1 MYRGTGVEPPYQPL
15 SNLMILTRTTQPEAL
30 ISVGGGLKVSLS
42 PRVLLRFDFRD
53 YATPVPDNLLAAP
66 PGAKV
71 SGWVHD
77 LVGLVGIGAT
87 F

>member
-1 MYRGTGVEPPYQPL
+1 MVV
-15 SNLMILTRTTQPEAL
+15 LTRTTQPEAL
-30 ISVGGGLKVSLS
+30 ISVGGGVKVSIS
-42 PRVLLRFDFRD
+42 RRVLLRFDFRD

-77 LVGLVGIGAT
+77 LVGVVGISAT